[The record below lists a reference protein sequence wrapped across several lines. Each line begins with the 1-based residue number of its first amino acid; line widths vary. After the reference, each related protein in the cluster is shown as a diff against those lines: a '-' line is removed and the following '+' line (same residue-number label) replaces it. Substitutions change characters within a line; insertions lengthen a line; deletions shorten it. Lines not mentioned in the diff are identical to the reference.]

1 MSMLAASIRK
11 TGPLGAKL
19 AEIRKQRIAAGLLK
33 DDAPRAVVVLISEN
47 GGKLIEVE
55 KAAVPKP
62 RKRRVRRLASNDIKT
77 VKVDGVVYPTIS
89 EIQTATCKYFGV
101 DETDLFSERRDA
113 SIIRPRQIAI
123 YLCKALTLHSYPA
136 IGKRFG
142 RDHSTA
148 ISSVRRIKLMMD
160 QDLELS
166 DKVNELKESIRQ
178 HTIDASA
185 RRETRP

>member
-1 MSMLAASIRK
+1 MSMLLASIRK

-33 DDAPRAVVVLISEN
+33 DDEPKTVVVLISEN

-62 RKRRVRRLASNDIKT
+62 RKRRRLARNNIKT
-77 VKVDGVVYPTIS
+77 VKLDGVVYPTIS

-148 ISSVRRIKLMMD
+148 ISAVRRIKLMMD
-160 QDLELS
+160 QDPDLS

-178 HTIDASA
+178 RTIDASA
-185 RRETRP
+185 RRETRQ